1 MAGHSKWA
9 NIKHRKG
16 RQDEKKQ
23 KIFSKLIRE
32 ITVAS
37 KLGGVEASDNPRLR
51 LALDKAL
58 GANMPK
64 DTIERAISRGAGDS
78 DSGNLEEITYEG
90 YGPNGVAV
98 LIEAMSDNKNRTV
111 AEVRHAF
118 SKCGGSLG
126 TDGSVSYL
134 FSKKGQI
141 IVKESNQEKLLA
153 LLISEGIEDIEPS
166 NEDLTLIFTEP
177 NNIHNVK
184 NVLLKEGIEIV
195 EAEMIM
201 DSSQNVE
208 LNSEETEKVLKLLDN
223 LEDLDDVQNVFSNAE
238 FSLDQVTWYDK
249 FQN

>member
-37 KLGGVEASDNPRLR
+37 KLGGAEASDNPRLR

-141 IVKESNQEKLLA
+141 IVKESNQEKLLE

-184 NVLLKEGIEIV
+184 NVLLKEGIEII

-208 LNSEETEKVLKLLDN
+208 LNSEETEKVLKLLEN

-238 FSLDQVTWYDK
+238 FSLDQVT
-249 FQN
+249 

>member
-37 KLGGVEASDNPRLR
+37 NLGGAEASDNPRLR

-64 DTIERAISRGAGDS
+64 DTIDRAISRGAGDS

-90 YGPNGVAV
+90 YGPNGVAI

-134 FSKKGQI
+134 FLKKGQI
-141 IVKESNQEKLLA
+141 IVKESNQEKLLD
-153 LLISEGIEDIEPS
+153 LLISEGIEDIESS

-184 NVLLKEGIEIV
+184 NVLLKENIEII

-201 DSSQNVE
+201 DSSQNVQ
-208 LNSEETEKVLKLLDN
+208 LNSEDTEKVLKLLDN

-238 FSLDQVTWYDK
+238 FFLD
-249 FQN
+249 

>member
-32 ITVAS
+32 LTVAS
-37 KLGGVEASDNPRLR
+37 KLGGSEVSDNPRLR

-64 DTIERAISRGAGDS
+64 DTIERAIARGAGDL
-78 DSGNLEEITYEG
+78 DSGNLEEISYEG
-90 YGPNGVAV
+90 YGPNGVAI

-141 IVKESNQEKLLA
+141 VTNESNQDKLLE
-153 LLISEGIEDIEPS
+153 LLISEGIEDIES
-166 NEDLTLIFTEP
+166 SEDNLTLIFTDA

-184 NVLLKEGIEIV
+184 TVLENENIEILQ
-195 EAEMIM
+195 ADMIM
-201 DSSQNVE
+201 DSSQTVK
-208 LNSEETEKVLKLLDN
+208 LDSEATEKVIRLIES

-238 FSLDQVTWYDK
+238 FSLDD
-249 FQN
+249 NN

>member
-37 KLGGVEASDNPRLR
+37 KLGGAEASDNPRLR

-141 IVKESNQEKLLA
+141 IVKESNQEKLLE

-238 FSLDQVTWYDK
+238 FSFDQVT
-249 FQN
+249 

>member
-1 MAGHSKWA
+1 MK
-9 NIKHRKG
+9 
-16 RQDEKKQ
+16 KKQ

-37 KLGGVEASDNPRLR
+37 KLGGAEASDNPRLR

-78 DSGNLEEITYEG
+78 DSVNLEEITYEG

-141 IVKESNQEKLLA
+141 IVKESNQEKLLE

-184 NVLLKEGIEIV
+184 NVLLNEGIEIV

-208 LNSEETEKVLKLLDN
+208 LNSEETEKVLKLLAN

-238 FSLDQVTWYDK
+238 FSLDQVT
-249 FQN
+249 

>member
-37 KLGGVEASDNPRLR
+37 KLGGAEASDNPRLR

-90 YGPNGVAV
+90 YGPNGVAI

-134 FSKKGQI
+134 FLKKGQI
-141 IVKESNQEKLLA
+141 IVKESNQEKLLE
-153 LLISEGIEDIEPS
+153 LLISEGIEDIESS
-166 NEDLTLIFTEP
+166 NEDLTLIFTLFLTSSL
-177 NNIHNVK
+177 VDL
-184 NVLLKEGIEIV
+184 VLKV
-195 EAEMIM
+195 
-201 DSSQNVE
+201 SFKFN
-208 LNSEETEKVLKLLDN
+208 LNSTYFFLLEK
-223 LEDLDDVQNVFSNAE
+223 DLNAR
-238 FSLDQVTWYDK
+238 L
-249 FQN
+249 

>member
-32 ITVAS
+32 LTVAS
-37 KLGGVEASDNPRLR
+37 KLGGSEVSDNPRLR

-64 DTIERAISRGAGDS
+64 DTIERAIARGAGDS
-78 DSGNLEEITYEG
+78 DSGNLEEISYEG
-90 YGPNGVAV
+90 YGPNGVAI

-118 SKCGGSLG
+118 RNVGEVLVQM
-126 TDGSVSYL
+126 DLYL
-134 FSKKGQI
+134 IIFKKGQI
-141 IVKESNQEKLLA
+141 VTNESNQDKLLE
-153 LLISEGIEDIEPS
+153 LLISEGIEDIES
-166 NEDLTLIFTEP
+166 SEDHLTLIFTDA

-184 NVLLKEGIEIV
+184 TVLENENIEILQ
-195 EAEMIM
+195 ADMIM
-201 DSSQNVE
+201 DSSQTVK
-208 LNSEETEKVLKLLDN
+208 LDSEATEKVIRLIES

-238 FSLDQVTWYDK
+238 FSLED
-249 FQN
+249 NN

>member
-32 ITVAS
+32 LTVAS
-37 KLGGVEASDNPRLR
+37 KLGGSEVSDNPRLR

-64 DTIERAISRGAGDS
+64 DTIERAIARGAGDS
-78 DSGNLEEITYEG
+78 DSENLEEISYEG
-90 YGPNGVAV
+90 YGPNGVAI
-98 LIEAMSDNKNRTV
+98 LIEAMTDNKNRTV

-118 SKCGGSLG
+118 SKYGGSLG

-141 IVKESNQEKLLA
+141 LTTESNQDKLLE
-153 LLISEGIEDIEPS
+153 LLISEGIEDIES
-166 NEDLTLIFTEP
+166 SEDNFTLIFTEA

-184 NVLLKEGIEIV
+184 TVLENENIEILQ
-195 EAEMIM
+195 ADMIM
-201 DSSQNVE
+201 DSSQTVK
-208 LNSEETEKVLKLLDN
+208 LDSEVTEKVIRLIES

-238 FSLDQVTWYDK
+238 FSLDD
-249 FQN
+249 NN

>member
-32 ITVAS
+32 LTVAS
-37 KLGGVEASDNPRLR
+37 KLGGAEASDNPRLR

-141 IVKESNQEKLLA
+141 IVKESNQEKLLE

-208 LNSEETEKVLKLLDN
+208 LNSEETEKVLKLLEN

-238 FSLDQVTWYDK
+238 FSLDQVT
-249 FQN
+249 

>member
-37 KLGGVEASDNPRLR
+37 KLGGAEASDNPRLR

-90 YGPNGVAV
+90 YGPNGVAI

-134 FSKKGQI
+134 FLKKGQI
-141 IVKESNQEKLLA
+141 IVKESNQEKLLE
-153 LLISEGIEDIEPS
+153 LLISEGIEDIESS

-184 NVLLKEGIEIV
+184 NVLQKENIEII

-201 DSSQNVE
+201 DSSQNVQ
-208 LNSEETEKVLKLLDN
+208 LNSEDTEKVLKLLDN

-238 FSLDQVTWYDK
+238 FFLD
-249 FQN
+249 

>member
-37 KLGGVEASDNPRLR
+37 KLGGAEASDNPRLR

-141 IVKESNQEKLLA
+141 IVKESNQEKLLE

-166 NEDLTLIFTEP
+166 SEDLTLIFTEP

-184 NVLLKEGIEIV
+184 NVLLKEGIEII

-208 LNSEETEKVLKLLDN
+208 LNSEETEKVLKLLEY

-238 FSLDQVTWYDK
+238 FFLDQVT
-249 FQN
+249 